1 MIFVQGVREGSHRP
15 EVLYVAPFWQIFHL
29 YRFSAG
35 LDWAAG
41 GLRKRSP
48 GLEFAGGD
56 DHPPNATVTANSS
69 IALTGNG
76 TGFTQTP
83 LAQWQM
89 QESSS
94 VPNEHC
100 GFILGSTSEANF
112 TSCPMGYVVYEPNK
126 FPSPA
131 TYYAPPTE
139 SVYQV
144 QFIATQFSTFDHV
157 SATTTAAMTV
167 TP

>member
-1 MIFVQGVREGSHRP
+1 MWLRSGKSSIYITSALALMGLLAGCGSGLPGSRS
-15 EVLYVAPFWQIFHL
+15 LVATITP
-29 YRFSAG
+29 S
-35 LDWAAG
+35 
-41 GLRKRSP
+41 
-48 GLEFAGGD
+48 
-56 DHPPNATVTANSS
+56 NAKVVANSS

-83 LAQWQM
+83 LPQWQM
-89 QESSS
+89 QESSA

-100 GFILGSTSEANF
+100 GFIVGSTSEANF
-112 TSCPMGYVVYEPNK
+112 TNCPMGYVVYDPNK

-131 TYYAPPTE
+131 TYYAPPSE
-139 SVYQV
+139 GVYHV

>member
-1 MIFVQGVREGSHRP
+1 M
-15 EVLYVAPFWQIFHL
+15 W
-29 YRFSAG
+29 
-35 LDWAAG
+35 
-41 GLRKRSP
+41 LRSGK
-48 GLEFAGGD
+48 
-56 DHPPNATVTANSS
+56 SS
-69 IALTGNG
+69 IWIASILGFLWLPAGCGSGLPGSSSLAAKITPPSATLTAGSTLALTGDG

-83 LAQWQM
+83 LPQWQM

-100 GFILGSTSEANF
+100 GFILGSISVANF
-112 TSCPMGYVVYEPNK
+112 TNCPMGYVIYDPNK

-131 TYYAPPTE
+131 TYYAPPTQG
-139 SVYQV
+139 VYHV

-157 SATTTAAMTV
+157 SATTTAPMTV